1 MIRFFA
7 VGAVLL
13 LAGLGTVARGQGSA
27 PPSLS
32 SRLKPDSSPSATPK
46 EVKAAPQKSATPA
59 PSQPAA
65 SPAPPPTPAQETV
78 TEIYADK
85 AVFDSGKS
93 IGVFTGHI
101 VVIDP
106 RFQIQGDKLTIY
118 IAKAP
123 AEGLEKAVV
132 EGNVGVVRDRPDPA
146 GGPPSRM
153 LGRSD
158 KAIYIEKTGNFE
170 LSGNPRVQQ
179 GLNTHVATS
188 PETVM
193 VLNNNGELQTS
204 GPSRTEIRQPPKS
217 ETTPT
222 PTPAPTSKPT
232 PTPTPKP

>member
-7 VGAVLL
+7 VGAALL
-13 LAGLGTVARGQGSA
+13 LAGIGTVRGQGSA

-46 EVKAAPQKSATPA
+46 NVKAAPQKSATPA

-158 KAIYIEKTGNFE
+158 KAVYIEKTGNFE

-222 PTPAPTSKPT
+222 PTPAAAAKPT
-232 PTPTPKP
+232 PTSTPKP

>member
-1 MIRFFA
+1 MRK
-7 VGAVLL
+7 L
-13 LAGLGTVARGQGSA
+13 LAVCAMISLVALNVTARGQGSA

-32 SRLKPDSSPSATPK
+32 SRLKPEASPSATAK
-46 EVKAAPQKSATPA
+46 NVKPA
-59 PSQPAA
+59 PAQSAITAPKPGE
-65 SPAPPPTPAQETV
+65 SPTPPAQEIV

-85 AVFDSGKS
+85 AVFESSKS

-101 VVIDP
+101 IVIDP
-106 RFQIQGDKLTIY
+106 RFQIQGEKLTIY
-118 IAKAP
+118 LNNKQDG
-123 AEGLEKAVV
+123 GLEKAVV

-153 LGRSD
+153 VGRSD
-158 KAIYIEKTGNFE
+158 HAVYLAKTGNFE
-170 LSGNPRVQQ
+170 LTGNPRVQQ

-188 PETVM
+188 PDTVM
-193 VLNNNGELQTS
+193 VLNEKGELQTT

-222 PTPAPTSKPT
+222 PHPA

>member
-1 MIRFFA
+1 MICLVA
-7 VGAVLL
+7 LNEP
-13 LAGLGTVARGQGSA
+13 ARGQGSA

-32 SRLKPDSSPSATPK
+32 SRLKPDASPSATAK
-46 EVKAAPQKSATPA
+46 NVKPTPAKSATPA
-59 PSQPAA
+59 PKPGE
-65 SPAPPPTPAQETV
+65 SPAPPDQQIV

-85 AVFDSGKS
+85 AVFDSTKS

-101 VVIDP
+101 IVIDP

-118 IAKAP
+118 LNNKQDG
-123 AEGLEKAVV
+123 GLDKAVV

-153 LGRSD
+153 VGRSD
-158 KAIYIEKTGNFE
+158 HAVYTAKTGNFE
-170 LSGNPRVQQ
+170 LTGNPRVQQ

-188 PETVM
+188 PDTVM
-193 VLNNNGELQTS
+193 VLNDKGELQTT

-222 PTPAPTSKPT
+222 PTP
-232 PTPTPKP
+232 

>member
-1 MIRFFA
+1 MRK
-7 VGAVLL
+7 L
-13 LAGLGTVARGQGSA
+13 LAVCAMISLVALGQIAHGQGSA

-32 SRLKPDSSPSATPK
+32 SHLKPDGSPSATPK
-46 EVKAAPQKSATPA
+46 NVKTTPARTVTPA
-59 PSQPAA
+59 PKPGES
-65 SPAPPPTPAQETV
+65 PTPPVEEIV

-85 AVFDSGKS
+85 AVFDSTKS

-106 RFQIQGDKLTIY
+106 RFQIQGEKLTIY
-118 IAKAP
+118 LNDKQQG
-123 AEGLEKAVV
+123 GLDKAVV

-158 KAIYIEKTGNFE
+158 HAVYIAKTGNFE
-170 LSGNPRVQQ
+170 LTGSPRVQQ

-188 PETVM
+188 PDTVM
-193 VLNNNGELQTS
+193 VLNDKGELQTT

-222 PTPAPTSKPT
+222 PRPT
-232 PTPTPKP
+232 PTATPKP

>member
-1 MIRFFA
+1 MRR
-7 VGAVLL
+7 L
-13 LAGLGTVARGQGSA
+13 LAACAIISLVALNETARGQGSA

-32 SRLKPDSSPSATPK
+32 SRLKPDASPSATAK
-46 EVKAAPQKSATPA
+46 NVKPTPAKSATPA
-59 PSQPAA
+59 PKPGE
-65 SPAPPPTPAQETV
+65 SPAPPDQQIV

-85 AVFDSGKS
+85 AVFDSTKS

-101 VVIDP
+101 IVIDP

-118 IAKAP
+118 LNNKQDG
-123 AEGLEKAVV
+123 GLDKAVV

-153 LGRSD
+153 VGRSD
-158 KAIYIEKTGNFE
+158 HAVYIAKTGNFE
-170 LSGNPRVQQ
+170 LTGNPRVQQ

-193 VLNNNGELQTS
+193 VLNNNGELQTT

-217 ETTPT
+217 EMTPT
-222 PTPAPTSKPT
+222 PTPSPAAKAKP
-232 PTPTPKP
+232 